1 MRHSRTG
8 LCGLGETRMDWT
20 LWLGIAVALGGSY
33 WVFHLIVQWI
43 LSDAPPGTRICGIT
57 SKKRRPD

>member
-1 MRHSRTG
+1 
-8 LCGLGETRMDWT
+8 MDWT